1 MVRGLAY
8 SGNRMQ
14 AITDISDSDN
24 TAYLRERFLMAKTR
38 ADEIKCWVGFII
50 TFFGGS
56 GQRQIRNPDSPKN
69 YGDTLR
75 APLFLIGELLFH
87 YLIVKRHGCV
97 VSAFPFYAF
106 LTVINAFKDYLGL
119 MSSRCYPHTHFRG

>member
-24 TAYLRERFLMAKTR
+24 TAYLRERFLLAKTR
-38 ADEIKCWVGFII
+38 ADEIKCSVGFII

-56 GQRQIRNPDSPKN
+56 GQRQIRNP
-69 YGDTLR
+69 R
-75 APLFLIGELLFH
+75 
-87 YLIVKRHGCV
+87 
-97 VSAFPFYAF
+97 FP
-106 LTVINAFKDYLGL
+106 
-119 MSSRCYPHTHFRG
+119 